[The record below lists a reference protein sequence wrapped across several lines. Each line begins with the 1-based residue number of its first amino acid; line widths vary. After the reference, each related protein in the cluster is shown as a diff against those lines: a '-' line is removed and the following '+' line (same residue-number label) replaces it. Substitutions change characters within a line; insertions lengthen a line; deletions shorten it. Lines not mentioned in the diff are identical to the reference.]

1 MEFSDSDVCLE
12 DLTAVND
19 DNNIGNA
26 FEEDFRFDG
35 SIDSDYD
42 SDSADKEVE
51 ELLGHSLRF
60 RDTHRLS

>member
-1 MEFSDSDVCLE
+1 MEISDSYVCLE

-19 DNNIGNA
+19 DDNIGSA
-26 FEEDFRFDG
+26 FEEDCRLDG
-35 SIDSDYD
+35 SIDCDYD

-60 RDTHRLS
+60 RDKHRLS